1 MDEFERDLENYL
13 VELDGSSF
21 PLDEDIFL
29 EDAESC
35 CSTLSSKFDDLSDED
50 VDESFAVSSDGESE
64 NQYGGADDRLSSD
77 DDDVYAQILRMQEQQ
92 RVRWKCEEEKYFNE
106 NYNQDFPL
114 MKNLSDWLCDLTS
127 TNTDGDSDGVTTV
140 KREWYIFHRTP
151 GHIVIFLDLFSE
163 DLTNRIQYPF
173 KEPENWKNR
182 PLRRAN
188 RKEKRINLYDELVV
202 KRQELEAQGLYSKT
216 H

>member
-1 MDEFERDLENYL
+1 MVKLTPQTMTTKYDWVCLIYE
-13 VELDGSSF
+13 
-21 PLDEDIFL
+21 I
-29 EDAESC
+29 
-35 CSTLSSKFDDLSDED
+35 
-50 VDESFAVSSDGESE
+50 
-64 NQYGGADDRLSSD
+64 
-77 DDDVYAQILRMQEQQ
+77 
-92 RVRWKCEEEKYFNE
+92 RWKCEEEKYFNE

-173 KEPENWKNR
+173 KEPEKWKNR

-188 RKEKRINLYDELVV
+188 RKEKRINLYDELVI

-216 H
+216 HVKTH

>member
-1 MDEFERDLENYL
+1 MIVCPAMMMMCMPKCLE
-13 VELDGSSF
+13 
-21 PLDEDIFL
+21 
-29 EDAESC
+29 
-35 CSTLSSKFDDLSDED
+35 
-50 VDESFAVSSDGESE
+50 
-64 NQYGGADDRLSSD
+64 
-77 DDDVYAQILRMQEQQ
+77 MQEKQ

-127 TNTDGDSDGVTTV
+127 TNTDGDSVTTV

-151 GHIVIFLDLFSE
+151 RHIIIFLDLFSE

-188 RKEKRINLYDELVV
+188 RKEKRINLHDELVI